1 MSWGRSTEGLPHKEN
16 MLNFSVFFRIDNFEA
31 LELINSSL
39 SALEMLPVNRAVLTM
54 YSTEG

>member
-1 MSWGRSTEGLPHKEN
+1 MSWGGSTEGLPHKEN